1 MTKRNATQTKAARP
15 RRAAMPAVETEVPAD
30 LPRAPGETV
39 TPIEVMLGTMR
50 ALWQSSRDGEGRVV
64 DARTA
69 AAAASLAKDAAPYV
83 HPRLAT
89 IDAPVETGFGRM
101 TDAELEERIKRLLP
115 ALSEDS
121 CVKR

>member
-1 MTKRNATQTKAARP
+1 MQSRAARLRKAAAPKPAPDAETRSVTSDVPTQTA
-15 RRAAMPAVETEVPAD
+15 
-30 LPRAPGETV
+30 

-64 DARTA
+64 DAKTA

-89 IDAPVETGFGRM
+89 VDAPVESGFGRM
-101 TDAELEERIKRLLP
+101 SDAELEERIRRLLSAP
-115 ALSEDS
+115 AEAS
-121 CVKR
+121 CAKD